1 MGGSI
6 AVLYRLALERPELEM
21 EASAC
26 HWSELFA
33 YYLAA
38 TPRMSF
44 SYQYILPTT
53 SVERAGRVSKSVM
66 TTTMFWLALAK
77 LGHGVPS

>member
-33 YYLAA
+33 YCLAA

-53 SVERAGRVSKSVM
+53 SVEGADRVSKSAM